1 MAARS
6 TSNNGPA
13 RNRTWRWRRPR
24 SSREKRS
31 STGSSARVKRLVC
44 GWDAGFRPRSKRRR
58 ARLRRAKAPTRCAPS
73 QKCIS
78 GPHTRSRPRLLLPR
92 RRGCSGENSGSGNCV
107 RGGQSSCFPDEW
119 LIVETRLLILNPDP
133 VFEDRALSIF
143 DMIDGVETRIARTLS
158 EAITILIEEN
168 FDAFVV
174 EEEPTV
180 AIEQATNVRQH
191 FPSLRILCL
200 VPCKIDKEQA
210 AAIDQQALAI
220 IVTTQRESRLASLL
234 KTFIGSLDSTGSTAA
249 EGIDPCHSLIGNLN
263 QFSAA
268 EILQMSCLSQRSG
281 RFTFKSGRGNSE
293 IYLQHGAVRHA
304 VFGELEGESAVA
316 EIFRWRQGR
325 FYFEEGIISHEQT
338 VDRPWAHL
346 LIDNLQKLDETLEL
360 VSV

>member
-1 MAARS
+1 
-6 TSNNGPA
+6 
-13 RNRTWRWRRPR
+13 
-24 SSREKRS
+24 
-31 STGSSARVKRLVC
+31 
-44 GWDAGFRPRSKRRR
+44 
-58 ARLRRAKAPTRCAPS
+58 
-73 QKCIS
+73 
-78 GPHTRSRPRLLLPR
+78 
-92 RRGCSGENSGSGNCV
+92 
-107 RGGQSSCFPDEW
+107 
-119 LIVETRLLILNPDP
+119 LLILNPDP